1 MNQPDYET
9 RREAVTPSRPTR
21 PFVWRRRHVITVV
34 VVAEFL
40 LLIILAAISQY
51 LAIASFVVLVVA
63 DAALIVAWATGYGRV
78 LVSSSAILLLVLA
91 IWTTVYGFSE
101 GRPDSP
107 ILWGMLAVNYALFA
121 LWLIPRFRRS
131 SYVAWPLVVLTLGSL
146 LFSSDSLA
154 GTYAGWAVI
163 GLSVV
168 LGILWLASFGVRPR
182 PYAVWTILVAILAL
196 WGVTEAA
203 ARVTDTESETLLRF
217 GAQQGGR
224 IASGEYWRLFTTV
237 FLHSGFSHL
246 VGNSVIIL
254 ICGHLIERFYGRV
267 QFLSV
272 FLIAGVAG
280 SLTAHIYAVDGWS
293 LVSGGASGALMGL
306 AGALTVFF
314 ILNPG
319 RLWEMDPRS
328 RAIALVLILISV
340 MAFGYESWAIIAGDA
355 GTLSSYAHVG
365 GFAAGLM
372 LALLP
377 RGQTAGRTSPRETGW
392 VAYGAFVVRRWWLL
406 PVAAVLLGAG
416 LIVAS
421 DRTPMAY
428 VERAEEH
435 LERGDLDLAQAEVQK
450 ALDKDPEHGPAYL
463 VNARILLAR
472 GDLDGA
478 LQSVAPDM
486 PGIDQAEAARLLAEI
501 TCRKGGPLAP
511 DAKTCAPYLE

>member
-1 MNQPDYET
+1 M
-9 RREAVTPSRPTR
+9 SLSGSTR
-21 PFVWRRRHVITVV
+21 PFVWRRRHAVIGIA
-34 VVAEFL
+34 VAEL
-40 LLIILAAISQY
+40 LVLVILAAISQY

-63 DAALIVAWATGYGRV
+63 DAALIVAWVTGHGRA
-78 LVSSSAILLLVLA
+78 LLSSSAILLLVLA
-91 IWTTVYGFSE
+91 IWTTVYGFSGE
-101 GRPDSP
+101 RSDSP
-107 ILWGMLAVNYALFA
+107 VLWGMLAINYALFA
-121 LWLIPRFRRS
+121 LWVIPRFRRS
-131 SYVAWPLVVLTLGSL
+131 SYVVWPLVVLTLVSL
-146 LFSSDSLA
+146 LFSSGYLS

-163 GLSVV
+163 GLSIV
-168 LGILWLASFGVRPR
+168 LGVLWFGTFGVRPR
-182 PYAVWTILVAILAL
+182 PYAVWIILVAILAL

-246 VGNSVIIL
+246 VGNGVIIL

-267 QFLSV
+267 QVLSA

-306 AGALTVFF
+306 AGTLTVFF

-319 RLWEMDPRS
+319 RLWEMEPRS

-340 MAFGYESWAIIAGDA
+340 MAFGYELWTIIVNHA
-355 GTLSSYAHVG
+355 GTLSSYVHAG
-365 GFAAGLM
+365 GFAAGLL

-377 RGQTAGRTSPRETGW
+377 RSQPARSPSPPEAGP
-392 VAYGAFVVRRWWLL
+392 VAYGASLLRRWWLL
-406 PVAAVLLGAG
+406 PVAAVLLSIG
-416 LIVAS
+416 LIAS
-421 DRTPMAY
+421 NDRTPTAY
-428 VERAEEH
+428 VERAQQH
-435 LERGDLDLAQAEVQK
+435 FERGDLDLAQTEAQK
-450 ALDKDPEHGPAYL
+450 ALDKDPEYGPAYL

-501 TCRKGGPLAP
+501 SCRKGGPFAP
-511 DAKTCAPYLE
+511 DAKTCARYLEEP